1 MPVVLL
7 HHPATCGSSPS
18 MSIVKQ
24 IDTKSVHRICSGQV
38 VADLGASV
46 KVPHAPPHCAALSQ
60 LPSRL
65 VLTECRSRRGPV
77 TTIHLRHPAQLCR
90 RLLLKHRLGCDS
102 TVVVKGAKLF
112 QRPPCRAHA
121 ARLQR
126 ISFGS
131 HYGH

>member
-7 HHPATCGSSPS
+7 HHPATCGRSPS

-46 KVPHAPPHCAALSQ
+46 KVPRAPPHSAALSQ

-77 TTIHLRHPAQLCR
+77 TTIHPQLCR

-102 TVVVKGAKLF
+102 TAVVKGAKLF

-126 ISFGS
+126 IPTMGITSIS
-131 HYGH
+131 R